1 MVDKKIKSDPII
13 SAQPYVWEKIKKITS
28 SKKIGNAYLFS
39 GPPGCGKEGVAIKLV
54 QLLNCKSKINDIC
67 HTCPSCIR
75 IKKLQHENLNIVL
88 PFPVNKNKSKENN
101 TELSIK
107 DLDFYNNSILKKSQD
122 HFLKIKIPNANRI
135 LLSSIRAL
143 RKTLNLS
150 SAEDGIRIVLVFDA
164 HLLAIGQG
172 EAGNAFLK
180 LLEEPPSRTTFILV
194 TDYIELILPTIISRS
209 QEIRFSKLKDS
220 YIESWFISKMV
231 KREDVYL
238 LTGLS
243 RGNIQRA
250 QFFITQSVP
259 DLIELIS
266 YLIRTTTKDNPED
279 WRIFIQNYSKF
290 AKQDVNKYLNHVM
303 LLKIWFQS
311 ANRLS
316 KKIKDSL
323 HETSL
328 VSGMK
333 KLILKYPSADFISI
347 VIELDNAVKAISMN
361 LYMPLVLTNLLINT
375 KKFLNYEK

>member
-1 MVDKKIKSDPII
+1 M
-13 SAQPYVWEKIKKITS
+13 
-28 SKKIGNAYLFS
+28 
-39 GPPGCGKEGVAIKLV
+39 
-54 QLLNCKSKINDIC
+54 
-67 HTCPSCIR
+67 
-75 IKKLQHENLNIVL
+75 
-88 PFPVNKNKSKENN
+88 
-101 TELSIK
+101 
-107 DLDFYNNSILKKSQD
+107 
-122 HFLKIKIPNANRI
+122 
-135 LLSSIRAL
+135 
-143 RKTLNLS
+143 
-150 SAEDGIRIVLVFDA
+150 
-164 HLLAIGQG
+164 
-172 EAGNAFLK
+172 
-180 LLEEPPSRTTFILV
+180 
-194 TDYIELILPTIISRS
+194 
-209 QEIRFSKLKDS
+209 
-220 YIESWFISKMV
+220 
-231 KREDVYL
+231 
-238 LTGLS
+238 
-243 RGNIQRA
+243 
-250 QFFITQSVP
+250 
-259 DLIELIS
+259 IELIS

>member
-1 MVDKKIKSDPII
+1 MFKID
-13 SAQPYVWEKIKKITS
+13 S
-28 SKKIGNAYLFS
+28 SGVVRLMKDVSGNANDGDSFNS
-39 GPPGCGKEGVAIKLV
+39 KVVVTDGSNNKL
-54 QLLNCKSKINDIC
+54 
-67 HTCPSCIR
+67 
-75 IKKLQHENLNIVL
+75 E
-88 PFPVNKNKSKENN
+88 
-101 TELSIK
+101 
-107 DLDFYNNSILKKSQD
+107 
-122 HFLKIKIPNANRI
+122 
-135 LLSSIRAL
+135 
-143 RKTLNLS
+143 
-150 SAEDGIRIVLVFDA
+150 AE
-164 HLLAIGQG
+164 
-172 EAGNAFLK
+172 

-375 KKFLNYEK
+375 KKFLKNEK